1 MPYLNHGNEYENTA
15 DFVRRNQ
22 PLVMEIKA
30 HGETRFVNGMT
41 PESCRTRAKAI
52 YGEFKEII
60 ITTQREALNV

>member
-1 MPYLNHGNEYENTA
+1 MAFINHGNEYQNTA

-22 PLVMEIKA
+22 PLVMEIEA

-41 PESCRTRAKAI
+41 PESCRRRAEAI
-52 YGEFKEII
+52 YGDFKEII